1 MLPLN
6 ETRSIVG
13 TLCRSIKATCDRRVQ
28 LLQQAR
34 EEQFDEE
41 DMEELMYN
49 LDGKNELG
57 CVWNVLGNELGLRTR
72 GWWIV
77 LSWDSFLAF
86 ERCSI
91 DIQ

>member
-1 MLPLN
+1 VLPLN
-6 ETRSIVG
+6 ETRTIVG

-49 LDGKNELG
+49 LDGKKEH
-57 CVWNVLGNELGLRTR
+57 
-72 GWWIV
+72 
-77 LSWDSFLAF
+77 
-86 ERCSI
+86 SI
-91 DIQ
+91 DIQWTFNGHSIDIR